1 MENIASP
8 LDLLTSL
15 KIAFVERDEAAD
27 AFDVF
32 KQDAIMAHEP
42 SPADAPAISSDDAAD
57 AAAGEVDAFDAE
69 VRGLLAAASDA
80 DVIAA
85 YRATEGEVGDP
96 AAEALLG
103 DVRRRQLTA

>member
-69 VRGLLAAASDA
+69 V
-80 DVIAA
+80 
-85 YRATEGEVGDP
+85 GDP

-103 DVRRRQLTA
+103 EIRRRQLTA

>member
-80 DVIAA
+80 DVIGA

-103 DVRRRQLTA
+103 EIRRRQLTA

>member
-32 KQDAIMAHEP
+32 RDFEAKLGRLDHAGAG
-42 SPADAPAISSDDAAD
+42 DDEQGG
-57 AAAGEVDAFDAE
+57 AGEV
-69 VRGLLAAASDA
+69 
-80 DVIAA
+80 
-85 YRATEGEVGDP
+85 
-96 AAEALLG
+96 
-103 DVRRRQLTA
+103 

>member
-57 AAAGEVDAFDAE
+57 AADL
-69 VRGLLAAASDA
+69 RH
-80 DVIAA
+80 
-85 YRATEGEVGDP
+85 T
-96 AAEALLG
+96 
-103 DVRRRQLTA
+103 RQLEANTCHVPSPHPVSVQSMKSDGVKVK